1 MDQQELRRRIIGVT
15 LLVTLLLVGCGA
27 PTVTPVSEAPT
38 ATSTPALATPVP
50 EALTPTPAPTL
61 ETLTPAIPI
70 PDGLFPTM
78 LTPAFLEDLYQQAKR
93 QAQSDVPGAHFVE
106 IEVEVN
112 PFGSRLRPGITLIV
126 RLRFVKDITDIYSYE
141 WSDDTNYL
149 AFKGQTHSLILIGG
163 PPEAIC
169 DPLPWQR
176 EVDLEELVQYGYR
189 NVYESFPEDADS
201 HYFLGASALDT
212 DCYWLASFWYGYNEQ
227 EKHLGD
233 FFLAD
238 WGPIGPIP
246 SKP

>member
-1 MDQQELRRRIIGVT
+1 MDQQELPRRIIGVT

-27 PTVTPVSEAPT
+27 PRPVSKAPTATSAPVFPTPVSEAPT
-38 ATSTPALATPVP
+38 ATPTLAP
-50 EALTPTPAPTL
+50 LTP
-61 ETLTPAIPI
+61 TPAIPI
-70 PDGLFPTM
+70 PEGLFPTM
-78 LTPAFLEDLYQQAKR
+78 LTPAFLEDLYQQAKGL
-93 QAQSDVPGAHFVE
+93 AQSDIPGAHFVE

-126 RLRFVKDITDIYSYE
+126 RLRFVKDIHDIYSYE
-141 WSDDTNYL
+141 WSDDTNFL
-149 AFKGQTHSLILIGG
+149 LFKGQTHSLITIGG

-212 DCYWLASFWYGYNEQ
+212 GCYWLASFWYGYNEQ

-238 WGPIGPIP
+238 WGPIGPM
-246 SKP
+246 